1 MLQNQNEQPIALFS
15 HTMTFPGVP
24 LENLVSS
31 ISLLLSAYGV
41 SHQLPVSPTFTS
53 EGLTSGDNN
62 RDQRFVTEYMQF
74 KLMLE
79 DLSRQYTTVQCTA
92 QSNGAS
98 VYLRFSCY

>member
-1 MLQNQNEQPIALFS
+1 MQQNLNEQPLAMFS

-31 ISLLLSAYGV
+31 IALLLSAYGV
-41 SHQLPVSPTFTS
+41 KHQLPTSPTFTT